1 MKLRSLLQNRLL
13 VFGQAVIERLTAG
26 AFAGVVGE
34 IDTHE
39 GYGAVFQK
47 DSPLIPFVSKAINKL
62 QKDGTISKLTKH
74 WFGFDPSKVP
84 VLK

>member
-1 MKLRSLLQNRLL
+1 MQ
-13 VFGQAVIERLTAG
+13 VFEGG
-26 AFAGVVGE
+26 ACDNGGEGKTRFE